1 MFELAAT
8 LALVYTV
15 IVGVYKGYYKEG
27 GGGVIAF
34 LVMYVIAFVVIAAT
48 FAFFEYVTG
57 WKLLG

>member
-1 MFELAAT
+1 MLELAAA

-15 IVGVYKGYYKEG
+15 IVGVYKGYHKEG

-48 FAFFEYVTG
+48 FAFFEFVTG
-57 WKLLG
+57 